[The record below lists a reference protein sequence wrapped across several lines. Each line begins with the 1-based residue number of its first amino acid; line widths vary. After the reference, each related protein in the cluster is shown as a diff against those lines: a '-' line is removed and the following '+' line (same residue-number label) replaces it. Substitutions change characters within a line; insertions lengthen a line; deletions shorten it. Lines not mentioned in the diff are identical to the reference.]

1 MVMDGLMS
9 ALSRHRLR
17 DPGGQAAPKGEPP
30 PPEAEPHVKSC
41 KVK

>member
-9 ALSRHRLR
+9 GLSRHRLR

-30 PPEAEPHVKSC
+30 EAEPHVKSC